1 MGQAKHRR
9 AQIDGWKVSLSP
21 TEVQIAEAAQRLLE
35 RFIEPDEATGM
46 CYRMTFLLHL
56 YLAERGIGTTPVVG
70 YVNDGTD
77 DAMISHA
84 WLGYEGKKTDLTLAR
99 AERPDLNPLGEVLI
113 LDFPVRQGHK
123 YTYHITKSEA
133 ATALEE
139 KWLAQPRSAGVVL
152 SKRTE
157 HEMMAGLA
165 QSRQRMRVYLDNAPD
180 RLTYR
185 FFSNML
191 DRQ

>member
-9 AQIDGWKVSLSP
+9 AQIDGWKATLSP

-84 WLGYEGKKTDLTLAR
+84 WLGYEGKKNDLTLAR
-99 AERPDLNPLGEVLI
+99 AERAPTSI
-113 LDFPVRQGHK
+113 
-123 YTYHITKSEA
+123 
-133 ATALEE
+133 
-139 KWLAQPRSAGVVL
+139 RSA
-152 SKRTE
+152 R
-157 HEMMAGLA
+157 
-165 QSRQRMRVYLDNAPD
+165 Y
-180 RLTYR
+180 
-185 FFSNML
+185 
-191 DRQ
+191 